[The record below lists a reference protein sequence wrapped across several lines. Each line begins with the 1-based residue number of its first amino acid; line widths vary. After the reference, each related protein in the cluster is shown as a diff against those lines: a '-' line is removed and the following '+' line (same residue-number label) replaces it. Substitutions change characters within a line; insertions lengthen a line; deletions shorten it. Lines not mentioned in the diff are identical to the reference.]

1 MDLISI
7 TLWYP
12 FLTVFIV
19 YSRKIANTVHKWI
32 LKLTVMWFSTWCVFP
47 LQGWFLPLQV
57 EISWDLAWCAA
68 ERGRRCCAGRAW
80 TWRCW
85 LTLCGWVLA
94 GARRGT
100 LKLEEPIDT
109 ESPLIHYPELGIYA
123 DVPARSGLVS
133 VFEHEVLIHLD
144 KAVDHSVRSVPL
156 PIARDSMITVVW
168 LGRHGEWQ

>member
-1 MDLISI
+1 
-7 TLWYP
+7 
-12 FLTVFIV
+12 
-19 YSRKIANTVHKWI
+19 
-32 LKLTVMWFSTWCVFP
+32 
-47 LQGWFLPLQV
+47 
-57 EISWDLAWCAA
+57 
-68 ERGRRCCAGRAW
+68 
-80 TWRCW
+80 
-85 LTLCGWVLA
+85 VLA

-156 PIARDSMITVVW
+156 PIARDSLITVVW